1 MLYRKQEIGDVILQL
16 LMLILKDIE
25 STNTLMQELADCG
38 VKGGTILEGKGM
50 ANALVNNED
59 LPAFGML
66 RHMLS
71 GDEKESSY
79 VLMFV
84 LRDEQVMDTRN
95 TIKSVLGDLKSPN
108 SGIMFSIPLTYVEGL
123 GE

>member
-1 MLYRKQEIGDVILQL
+1 MQL
-16 LMLILKDIE
+16 LMLILKDAERIE
-25 STNTLMQELADCG
+25 SLMQELANCG
-38 VKGGTILEGKGM
+38 VKGGTLLEGKGM

-59 LPAFGML
+59 VPAFGML

-71 GDEKESSY
+71 GDEKESSF

-84 LRDEQVMDTRN
+84 LKDEQVMRSRN
-95 TIKSVLGDLKSPN
+95 TIKSVLGDLKVPN
-108 SGIMFSIPLTYVEGL
+108 TGIMFSIPLTYVEGL